1 MKDPVYFPI
10 DKGLYEVA
18 LSLRLLGADL
28 GNAEFDQKIFHVY
41 SNYIDYYQNKLECLK
56 ERKSKY
62 VARYQ
67 LNENLQE
74 SLIDFLTKRLVLD
87 QANYLKIDNQKIKSN
102 LVDLNVDLNSSDRD
116 LLLDQLCLFA
126 QEDIALV
133 SRDDKSDYIAYLNL
147 SSPSHWAAEDKIGK
161 NFFDVHVPIPG
172 IEKINLNA
180 NKIIEMMI
188 NKGPFVRFIWS
199 FVTDTRL
206 NHHPIA
212 PIGLDQSVWK
222 GRSFNLNAEIPFYL
236 RIERQCIYGLPDHNA
251 SVFTIG
257 VNFISGKDIKNNQYQ
272 KDQLV
277 RALNSM
283 SIESREYKGVS
294 ECFSDLINYLA

>member
-18 LSLRLLGADL
+18 LSLRPLGADL

-87 QANYLKIDNQKIKSN
+87 QANYLKIDNQKMKST

-116 LLLDQLCLFA
+116 LLLDQLCLFT

-133 SRDDKSDYIAYLNL
+133 SRDDKNDFIAYLNL
-147 SSPSHWAAEDKIGK
+147 CSPSHWAAEDKIGK
-161 NFFDVHVPIPG
+161 NFFNVHVPIPG
-172 IEKINLNA
+172 IEKINSNA

-212 PIGLDQSVWK
+212 PIGMDQSVWK
-222 GRSFNLNAEIPFYL
+222 GRSFNLDAEIPFYL

-294 ECFSDLINYLA
+294 ECFNDLINYLA